1 MLPVL
6 PRRLLRH
13 LLPVLLLVG
22 ASLGEAAFVD
32 RPEVGEFMDEMVT
45 RHGFER
51 DDLKTLFA
59 AAERQQGIIDA
70 ISRPAERVL
79 TWGEYREIFLDEN
92 RIAQGLEFWETH
104 GADLARAEAE
114 FGVPP
119 EVVVAIIGVETR
131 YGRNKGRW
139 RVLDALSTLAFD
151 YPPRAPFFRRELEA
165 FLLLAREEERSP
177 TELYG
182 SYAGAMGYGQFIP
195 SSYRAYAIDFT
206 GNATRDIWDDP
217 VDAIGSVANYLAVH
231 GWRDGEEVTRQVA
244 LGTGDVSALV
254 NSSLRPDTTVGA
266 LRGLGVSGL
275 DGLTDAAPATLV
287 ELQARDGTLHFIGL
301 TNFYAITRY
310 NHSRLYAMAVHELS
324 QAVLERRL
332 TQLADR

>member
-1 MLPVL
+1 ML
-6 PRRLLRH
+6 RC
-13 LLPVLLLVG
+13 LLLALLWV
-22 ASLGEAAFVD
+22 ASGWVEAAFLE
-32 RPEVGEFMDEMVT
+32 RAEVAEFIDEMIE
-45 RHGFER
+45 RHDFDRGELR
-51 DDLKTLFA
+51 TLFA
-59 AAERQQGIIDA
+59 EAERQQGIIDA

-79 TWGEYREIFLDEN
+79 TWGEYREIFLDES
-92 RIAQGLEFWETH
+92 RIEQGGAFWERH
-104 GADLARAEAE
+104 AADLARAEAE
-114 FGVPP
+114 FGVAP

-131 YGRNKGRW
+131 YGHNKGRW

-165 FLLLAREEERSP
+165 FLLLAREEKRP
-177 TELYG
+177 ATELYG

-206 GNATRDIWDDP
+206 GNATRDIWNDP

-231 GWRDGEEVTRQVA
+231 GWRDGEEVTRRVA
-244 LGTGDVSALV
+244 IGAGDVSAWV
-254 NSSLRPDTTVGA
+254 NSSLRPDTSVGE
-266 LRGLGVSGL
+266 LRGLGVTGL
-275 DGLTDAAPATLV
+275 DGLDEGAAATLV
-287 ELQARDGTLHFIGL
+287 ELEARDGLRHFVGL

-332 TQLADR
+332 AQLAER